1 MGAQSRH
8 LGVSALSN
16 FVLLRAPPSAASTV
30 SRPGAGQPLI
40 YVSCYNSQMLSLT
53 DIVIRLFVAA
63 VIGCLI
69 GLNRFAHHRFIGV
82 RTLGLVALGAAGLVV
97 AALDAGSGSEQ
108 LAAASRIIQGIV
120 TGIGFVGAGVIVQGA
135 RGHKVHGLTTAAT
148 VWVSAVAGI
157 LCGLGAWRVTVIVS
171 LLVAVVLVVGGP
183 IEKLLVRR
191 YGADAEDDNPAS
203 PKAAI
208 SDTGSFT

>member
-1 MGAQSRH
+1 MD
-8 LGVSALSN
+8 
-16 FVLLRAPPSAASTV
+16 
-30 SRPGAGQPLI
+30 
-40 YVSCYNSQMLSLT
+40 T
-53 DIVIRLFVAA
+53 DLRLFVATA
-63 VIGCLI
+63 IGCMI

-97 AALDAGSGSEQ
+97 AALETGSGSDQ

-120 TGIGFVGAGVIVQGA
+120 TGIGFVGAGVIVQGE

-183 IEKLLVRR
+183 IEKLLLRR
-191 YGADAEDDNPAS
+191 NGSDDEDEHRNPPREATR
-203 PKAAI
+203 
-208 SDTGSFT
+208 DTGSST

>member
-1 MGAQSRH
+1 
-8 LGVSALSN
+8 
-16 FVLLRAPPSAASTV
+16 
-30 SRPGAGQPLI
+30 
-40 YVSCYNSQMLSLT
+40 MLSLT

-63 VIGCLI
+63 VVGCLI

-97 AALDAGSGSEQ
+97 AALDVGSGSEQ

-191 YGADAEDDNPAS
+191 YGAEAEDDNPTS
-203 PKAAI
+203 PPKAAI

>member
-1 MGAQSRH
+1 MFYCARH
-8 LGVSALSN
+8 LN
-16 FVLLRAPPSAASTV
+16 CCASGP
-30 SRPGAGQPLI
+30 RPGAGQPFT
-40 YVSCYNSQMLSLT
+40 YRSCYNPYMLSLT

-157 LCGLGAWRVTVIVS
+157 LVRPRSMARNGNRLSVGRRCACGRWSNRKALGSPVWC
-171 LLVAVVLVVGGP
+171 GG
-183 IEKLLVRR
+183 
-191 YGADAEDDNPAS
+191 
-203 PKAAI
+203 
-208 SDTGSFT
+208 

>member
-1 MGAQSRH
+1 M
-8 LGVSALSN
+8 VSFA
-16 FVLLRAPPSAASTV
+16 
-30 SRPGAGQPLI
+30 
-40 YVSCYNSQMLSLT
+40 
-53 DIVIRLFVAA
+53 DIGLRLFVATA
-63 VIGCLI
+63 IGCMI

-97 AALDAGSGSEQ
+97 AALETGSGSDQ

-120 TGIGFVGAGVIVQGA
+120 TGIGFVGAGVIVQSE

-157 LCGLGAWRVTVIVS
+157 LCGLGAWRIMAIVAA
-171 LLVAVVLVVGGP
+171 LVAVVLVAGGP

-191 YGADAEDDNPAS
+191 YGSDAEDDNATS